1 MSVLGDSTRKS
12 SPLFVVTLA
21 LVFCFGSVSSASANK
36 GKYKSLDRLK
46 AGLRSVRTAKEA
58 AIIKLTQLQAEHKQ
72 LSDQKSFVKVHAFEE
87 EAIRYAD
94 QVRPEVQQ
102 LADRVLKPTPQN
114 TASLRRR
121 LHQQLAEGEIKLLA
135 ELLIGKRI
143 VITTAD
149 VEEAVEKLPSI
160 DAFRKIVGEA
170 MPRATKLRTSKTADS
185 ADTDQDQKDEIAE
198 QIEFL
203 KAKIAKC
210 ERDEKHIRAE
220 IRVVSSQG
228 DQDELTPSRGAP
240 LLRPIDTRLTSAFG
254 MRMHP
259 IHNEERMHKGIDF
272 AGPYGTRVN
281 AAAAGKVTFSG
292 ELNGFGNIVIIEH
305 REGFETAYA
314 HLSQLNVEVG
324 DRIGAG
330 YKVGEVGSSGM
341 STGPH
346 LHFEVRVNGKQVD
359 PADYL

>member
-21 LVFCFGSVSSASANK
+21 LVLCFGSVSSASTNK

-58 AIIKLTQLQAEHKQ
+58 ATVKLTQLQAEHKQ

-87 EAIRYAD
+87 ETIRDAD

-102 LADRVLKPTPQN
+102 LADRVLKPTPPN

-135 ELLIGKRI
+135 ELLIGKRT

-160 DAFRKIVGEA
+160 DAFRKVVG
-170 MPRATKLRTSKTADS
+170 ATKLTTPKTVES
-185 ADTDQDQKDEIAE
+185 EDTDQARRDEVAE

-220 IRVVSSQG
+220 IRVVSNQG
-228 DQDELTPSRGAP
+228 DQDELTPSRSAQ
-240 LLRPIDTRLTSAFG
+240 LLRPIDTRQTSSFG

-259 IHNEERMHKGIDF
+259 IHNEERMHKGLDF

-281 AAAAGKVTFSG
+281 SAAAGRVTFSG
-292 ELNGFGNIVIIEH
+292 ELSGFGNIVIIEH

-330 YKVGEVGSSGM
+330 YKIGEVGSSGM